1 MLFRNAFANGSY
13 KAALY
18 LQNVSDGIPDVTN
31 PAQVT
36 IEYVDNNGTVAATQN
51 VTLAA
56 GAISGIW
63 LPSVPGLPDGFV
75 GGARITADQDI
86 IAVGRP
92 HLGAEIT
99 AYNGTSSGNTSAYL
113 PMLFKNAFSVP
124 YNAAFYVQN
133 TGTSTATA
141 SIFFYDDAGALLCVK
156 GLTIAGNATVGFW
169 SPATVCVP

>member
-75 GGARITADQDI
+75 GGARITADQNI

-99 AYNGTSSGNTSAYL
+99 AYNGTSSGSTNAYL
-113 PMLFKNAFSVP
+113 PMLFKNAYSN
-124 YNAAFYVQN
+124 YQSAFYVQN
-133 TGTSTATA
+133 TTGNTA
-141 SIFFYDDAGALLCVK
+141 SVNISFYDDLGALSCIKAVSL
-156 GLTIAGNATVGFW
+156 APNATQGFW
-169 SPATVCVP
+169 MPSVNCAP